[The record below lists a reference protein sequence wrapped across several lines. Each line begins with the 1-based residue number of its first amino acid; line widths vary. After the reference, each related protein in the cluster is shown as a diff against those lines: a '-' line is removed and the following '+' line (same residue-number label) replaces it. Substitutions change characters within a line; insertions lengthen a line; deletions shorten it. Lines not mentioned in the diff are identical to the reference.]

1 MSIYSSILTTRIP
14 TSDFVAWPFID
25 NLYDY
30 IEFLNHGYI
39 AELPKDKWGTEV
51 AIIGAGA
58 AGMVAAYELLK
69 IGVHPVIYE
78 ATDRIGG
85 RAYSK
90 CFLHKNGDPSLNDI
104 AELGSMRFPPS
115 GKVFFHYIEKLGL
128 KNYVSDQ
135 FPNPGKV
142 PTKLYYENKIYD
154 WPANQQYPNGGAFDI
169 ISRDWIN
176 FIKELIDPLH
186 IAWQKW
192 QETKRYGDERV
203 AQEYKGQVQYIW
215 QKYINKYKDMNVF
228 QAVRQ
233 GIPWWTDEDVNK
245 FGALGIGTGG
255 FGSLYAINFVEIL
268 RILVNMWGDNQQ
280 LLTCGISKL
289 LESFYY
295 QTVIRPDGSQISL
308 REIKALKVKTSVSA
322 IEYWE
327 GNPVLHFKDRHLKPK
342 SYSSVIV
349 ATTTRAMEIMG
360 LTLSTL
366 PRSEKVDII
375 NEQVKNAIRNIHIID
390 SSKLFIRTRTKFWKD
405 NPNIPQN
412 IQTDE
417 LPRGV
422 YTLDYP
428 DTEHGIVLVS
438 YVWGDNSNKL
448 LALDKMERLELFK
461 ESIAKASPEFAEHL
475 IPMNGESDV
484 LNIDW
489 ETEKY
494 HYGAFKLQ
502 YPGQE
507 PYIHSAYYQFLSVN
521 DKNSDTG
528 VYLAGDSVSWSGGW
542 TEGAFHTGLN
552 AACAAAKHIGSSLIN
567 DSPLTQNPNL
577 YQY

>member
-1 MSIYSSILTTRIP
+1 MSIYSNILTTKIP

-69 IGVHPVIYE
+69 IGVHPVIFE

-90 CFLHKNGDPSLNDI
+90 YFLHKNGYPSLHDI

-115 GKVFFHYIEKLGL
+115 SRVFFYYIEKLGL
-128 KNYVSDQ
+128 KNYITDQ

-142 PTKLYYENKIYD
+142 PTKLYYGNKIHD
-154 WPANQQYPNGGAFDI
+154 WPINQEHPSGGDFDI
-169 ISRDWIN
+169 IYRDWTN
-176 FIKELIDPLH
+176 FIKELTEPLH
-186 IAWQKW
+186 SAWQKW
-192 QETKRYGDERV
+192 QEIQRYGDERV
-203 AQEYKGQVQYIW
+203 AQEYRSQVQYIW
-215 QKYINKYKDMNVF
+215 QKYINKYKDVDVF
-228 QAVRQ
+228 QAISE
-233 GIPWWTDEDVNK
+233 GMPWWTSDHISK
-245 FGALGIGTGG
+245 FGSLGFGTGG
-255 FGSLYAINFVEIL
+255 FGPLYAVNFLEIL
-268 RILVNMWGDNQQ
+268 RIMVNMWGDNQQ

-289 LESFYY
+289 MESFYN
-295 QTVIRPDGSQISL
+295 QRVIRPDGSQISL
-308 REIKALKVKTSVSA
+308 KEIEALKINTPISA
-322 IEYWE
+322 IEYME
-327 GNPVLHFKDRHLKPK
+327 GQAVLHFSDRCLRPK

-349 ATTTRAMEIMG
+349 ATSTRAMEIMG
-360 LTLSTL
+360 LTLPTPSIT
-366 PRSEKVDII
+366 EKVEIL
-375 NEQVKNAIRNIHIID
+375 NEQIKRSIRNIHLID
-390 SSKLFIRTRTKFWKD
+390 SSKLFVRTKTKFWKN
-405 NPNIPQN
+405 NPHIPQN

-417 LPRGV
+417 LPRSI
-422 YTLDYP
+422 YALDYP
-428 DTEHGIVLVS
+428 HTEHGIVLVS
-438 YVWGDNSNKL
+438 YILGDRTNNL

-461 ESIAKASPEFAEHL
+461 QSIAQVSPEFAENL
-475 IPMNGESDV
+475 VPMNGESDV
-484 LNIDW
+484 LSIDW
-489 ETEKY
+489 EKEKY

-507 PYIHSAYYQFLSVN
+507 PYIHSLYYQFLGVN

-552 AACAAAKHIGSSLIN
+552 AACAAARHIGSSLRN